1 MKRTGIYIWE
11 RSTFHTKHWT
21 FLISCLTT
29 TMMES
34 FVCFFNRSHHQK
46 CDKKSDRSCLT
57 TTVMGSWT
65 WGKLRSCW
73 DVSDCGQMKS
83 RCNWSSF
90 HIYIKTFK
98 NVSKKTHGGKWTIN
112 ILRSKHQV
120 NVIHYILKYFQKDS
134 GHGGSCELWHYGLLN
149 IILRISQVKKE
160 ECLR

>member
-1 MKRTGIYIWE
+1 MWWKI
-11 RSTFHTKHWT
+11 
-21 FLISCLTT
+21 
-29 TMMES
+29 
-34 FVCFFNRSHHQK
+34 
-46 CDKKSDRSCLT
+46 SDRSCLT

-65 WGKLRSCW
+65 WGKPRSCW
-73 DVSDCGQMKS
+73 DVSGCGQMKS

-120 NVIHYILKYFQKDS
+120 NAIHYILKYFQKDS

-160 ECLR
+160 ECLRFNGWSFSSWSWSFSSSKEMISNMRIRLMMIN